1 MRPSVIL
8 HIGVKTLDP
17 QLVAYKA
24 LKPGDSDTEAFA
36 ELNAELH
43 AKGAKPTDPTMIIY
57 YDPKE
62 APGCRR
68 EVMIGVDR
76 AVEGV
81 PTKKLPKIK
90 AAFIVYADTKNIGH
104 YYEELTKY
112 MESRGLKQVDG
123 FCSIEAIYQ
132 PDQYGLSYGS
142 FIDEDAQETW
152 TTEIRIPVEG

>member
-43 AKGAKPTDPTMIIY
+43 TKGAKPTDPTMIIY

-81 PTKKLPKIK
+81 STKKLPKIK
-90 AAFIVYADTKNIGH
+90 AAFIVYAGTKNIGH
-104 YYEELTKY
+104 YYEELTRY
-112 MESRGLKQVDG
+112 MESRGLKPAGG
-123 FCSIEAIYQ
+123 FCSIEAIYP

-152 TTEIRIPVEG
+152 TTEILIPVEG

>member
-24 LKPGDSDTEAFA
+24 LRPGDSDTEAFA

-43 AKGAKPTDPTMIIY
+43 AKGAKPTEPTMIIY

-62 APGCRR
+62 TPDCHR
-68 EVMIGVDR
+68 EVMIDVDKD
-76 AVEGV
+76 VEGV
-81 PTKKLPKIK
+81 STKTLPRIK
-90 AAFIVYADTKNIGH
+90 AAFIVYAGTKNIG
-104 YYEELTKY
+104 YYYGELRKY
-112 MESRGLKQVDG
+112 MESKGLRQAGG

-152 TTEIRIPVEG
+152 TTEILIPVKG

>member
-24 LKPGDSDTEAFA
+24 LEPGDSDTEAFA
-36 ELNAELH
+36 EINAELH
-43 AKGAKPTDPTMIIY
+43 AKGVKTSDPTMIIY

-62 APGCRR
+62 APSCRR

-76 AVEGV
+76 AAEGI
-81 PTKKLPKIK
+81 PTKRLPRIK
-90 AAFIVYADTKNIGH
+90 AAFVVYAGTKNIGY
-104 YYEELTKY
+104 YYEELKKY
-112 MESRGLKQVDG
+112 MESSGLRQAGG

-152 TTEIRIPVEG
+152 TTEILIPVEG

>member
-24 LKPGDSDTEAFA
+24 LKPGDGDTEAFA

-43 AKGAKPTDPTMIIY
+43 TKGAKPTDPTMIIY

-62 APGCRR
+62 TPGCRR

-76 AVEGV
+76 TVEGV

-90 AAFIVYADTKNIGH
+90 AAFIVYAGTKNIGH
-104 YYEELTKY
+104 YYEELTTY
-112 MESRGLKQVDG
+112 MESRGLKQAGG

-152 TTEIRIPVEG
+152 TTEILIPVEG